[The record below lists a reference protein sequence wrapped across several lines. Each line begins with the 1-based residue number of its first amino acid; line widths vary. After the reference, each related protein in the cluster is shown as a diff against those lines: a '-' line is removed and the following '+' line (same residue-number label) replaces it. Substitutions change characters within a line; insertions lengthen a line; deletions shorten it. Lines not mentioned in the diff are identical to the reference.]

1 MNEFAAFMTQIHS
14 QRVALD
20 DRWEAALDKAEA
32 TESLP
37 GAKAEAYSA
46 LKNAILDLMDVERE
60 TNALGTTLLKR
71 LLTEMEQRDAEIAR
85 LKRSKRSRRLLGRF
99 Q

>member
-1 MNEFAAFMTQIHS
+1 MNEFAAFLTEMHDR
-14 QRVALD
+14 RVAQG

-32 TESLP
+32 TERLP
-37 GAKAEAYSA
+37 GAKSQAYSA
-46 LKNAILDLMDVERE
+46 LKNTIIDLMDVERE
-60 TNALGTTLLKR
+60 ANALSTTLLER
-71 LLTEMEQRDAEIAR
+71 LLTEMKQRDAEIER